1 MTTTS
6 FRVDRADEPRNAK
19 RSTTRKKQLARRN
32 GRIGVV
38 IFLTPMPIPNLK
50 RTPALGILQDSL
62 LLQRKEKIESQAD
75 ILFRHVGVF
84 AGVVVV
90 LVVGVE
96 FDVFANRKN
105 TTGEKRS
112 STPLVV
118 LTLIIRFGGDIRN
131 EVIGMDGE

>member
-32 GRIGVV
+32 GRIGEV
-38 IFLTPMPIPNLK
+38 IFLSPMPIPNLK

-90 LVVGVE
+90 LVVSVE
-96 FDVFANRKN
+96 FDVLAHRENAPSK
-105 TTGEKRS
+105 E
-112 STPLVV
+112 
-118 LTLIIRFGGDIRN
+118 
-131 EVIGMDGE
+131 